1 MFTSF
6 GLPLILPL
14 IIAPNNSKCKQ
25 EEIIDS
31 IRSAF
36 DVDEW
41 CIYMASGRMVA
52 GSKSPNFL
60 VEFYEIRSLWL

>member
-41 CIYMASGRMVA
+41 CIYMASGRRV
-52 GSKSPNFL
+52 GG
-60 VEFYEIRSLWL
+60 RDQSLLICWSDFMKFEV